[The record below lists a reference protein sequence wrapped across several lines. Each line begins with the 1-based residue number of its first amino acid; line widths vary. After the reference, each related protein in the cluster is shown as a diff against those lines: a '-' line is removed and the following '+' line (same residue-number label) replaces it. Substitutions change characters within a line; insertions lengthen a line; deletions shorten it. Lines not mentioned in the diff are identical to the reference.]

1 MYYVPACL
9 SACLSVCQPACL
21 SVCLSMSVCMYVCMY
36 VCVYVCMYVCMYV
49 SETKPWKNTYPWAAE
64 FFKVFYDGNDIIMEQ
79 YKDEYLLMVIKYLK
93 NH

>member
-1 MYYVPACL
+1 
-9 SACLSVCQPACL
+9 
-21 SVCLSMSVCMYVCMY
+21 
-36 VCVYVCMYVCMYV
+36 MYVCMYV
-49 SETKPWKNTYPWAAE
+49 SETKTWKNTYPWAAE